1 MSSKRIP
8 CAILVQ
14 PWFKDHCIGGMICLP
29 AVETMLFLA
38 AECTSIH
45 PGIDTRI
52 MENVCFGKFLEIPP
66 TAAKL
71 EALMEYSVNTD
82 SRVQVKLLSHT
93 RLKTMARIKEH
104 GEIFFPAG
112 TIDNLSL
119 QNIDPTP
126 PTNTT
131 AEISAAQL
139 YDEIVPLGSRY
150 QTLQEKLLLT
160 KDEAWGE
167 LKAPEISF
175 SHVVQ
180 DMIGSPFPLD
190 GALQAACVLGQ
201 RLTDLVLF
209 PAGFFRRII
218 SRPTLPGAHYLT
230 RVTMTATKH
239 RELVF
244 DVNIF
249 NNEGLLYET
258 VNGLRMRDVGQL
270 SDNCRD

>member
-8 CAILVQ
+8 CNISVQ
-14 PWFKDHCIGGMICLP
+14 PWFEDHCIGGRICLP

-38 AECTSIH
+38 AQCASIH
-45 PGIDTRI
+45 PETDIRI
-52 MENVCFGKFLEIPP
+52 MEDVCFGKFLEIPP
-66 TAAKL
+66 TAARMETL
-71 EALMEYSVNTD
+71 VEYSANTA
-82 SRVQVKLLSHT
+82 SRMQVKLLSHI
-93 RLKTMARIKEH
+93 RLKAMARIKEH

-112 TIDNLSL
+112 TIDNRSL

-150 QTLQEKLLLT
+150 HTLQGKLLLT
-160 KDEAWGE
+160 KDEAWGK

-175 SHVVQ
+175 CYAVQ

-190 GALQAACVLGQ
+190 GALHAACVLGQ

-209 PAGFFRRII
+209 PVGFFRRII
-218 SRPTLPGAHYLT
+218 SRPTLPGGHYLT
-230 RVTMTATKH
+230 RVTMTAIKH
-239 RELVF
+239 REIVF

-258 VNGLRMRDVGQL
+258 VNGLRMRDIGQATK
-270 SDNCRD
+270 R